1 MAISHLCTNCGSDLA
16 RIRARREPLYG
27 LPLVVCPRCGICAV
41 RRRHPLQRRYR
52 SGKRLALS
60 LAVLAAQ
67 LGLLAAFISL
77 TTAVCVQFGEDFM
90 RGGVELSRPEMTV
103 LAVLSF
109 GALPLALGAWLK
121 AGLPHW
127 RGAIAWLVFALF
139 MLPLLSIDTL
149 LLPWLARSIASLNLA
164 LQWDSCRWD
173 LWLGRVSALGVIMLV
188 ALLGIPIGTG
198 LVRLNDMARR
208 GLWRLRLRR
217 ARTRRAIA

>member
-16 RIRARREPLYG
+16 RIRARREPHYG
-27 LPLVVCPRCGICAV
+27 LPLVVCPRCGASAV

-60 LAVLAAQ
+60 LAVLTAQ

-77 TTAVCVQFGEDFM
+77 TTAVCVQFGDDLM
-90 RGGVELSRPEMTV
+90 QGDLDLSRPEMTV

-109 GALPLALGAWLK
+109 GILPITLGAWLK

-127 RGAIAWLVFALF
+127 RRPIAWLVFALLV
-139 MLPLLSIDTL
+139 LPLLSIDTL
-149 LLPWLARSIASLNLA
+149 LLPWLARSVPSLNLT
-164 LQWDSCRWD
+164 LEWSVCRWD
-173 LWLGRVSALGVIMLV
+173 VWLGRASALGVIMLV

-198 LVRLNDMARR
+198 LVRLNDLARR
-208 GLWRLRLRR
+208 GLWRTRLHR
-217 ARTRRAIA
+217 ARRRRAIA